1 MSKINKTNSGLLFFD
16 DFSEKTLMWTQSPS
30 DINCMSFG
38 DSGLQILH
46 NNSYVTYTI
55 IEPELDE
62 YSCVVHLDHIPF
74 NETDIAGVIVM
85 STAKDYAECQSY
97 IAYEPS
103 EIINREIPTT
113 DEINTMINDILNNK
127 LDNFVEYTID
137 NDEVNTI
144 DNKTNTIATV
154 SEDGKVTTIST
165 KSETFVDKLYKYIK
179 FTKEKTKYRFLA
191 STDGLTW
198 IEVGN
203 TTFNDAGVIGFFIH
217 STEEQ
222 EVIDNSHCYFHTFAI
237 YNSKY
242 IVLDGIQDN
251 HEFEIYDGDGNIHVR
266 SDDIKYTPLINR
278 LNKKCVINTTTMPTP
293 IKNAQLRIFPH
304 DNYSTT
310 ISSFSLGEDVYGGD
324 MFTIERDIK
333 LYINNQEIDPFKLH
347 DLGTFYRDSYF
358 VKLDLYNNEDYILN
372 NIKVKVIKYSEYY
385 GGEEE
390 IAVALYD
397 ENHIESELIYTKEVI
412 IDSIAPSEGRS
423 VYIKLIDKPI
433 QDFYMTANSYR
444 FKIMIE

>member
-1 MSKINKTNSGLLFFD
+1 MANLIKTQNGLLFYD

-30 DINCMSFG
+30 DINCISFG
-38 DSGLQILH
+38 DNGLQMLH

-85 STAKDYAECQSY
+85 STAKNYAECQSY
-97 IAYEPS
+97 MAYEPS

-113 DEINTMINDILNNK
+113 DE
-127 LDNFVEYTID
+127 V
-137 NDEVNTI
+137 
-144 DNKTNTIATV
+144 NTIATV

-165 KSETFVDKLYKYIK
+165 KPETFIDKLYKYIK

-242 IVLDGIQDN
+242 VVIDGIQDN

-358 VKLDLYNNEDYILN
+358 VKLDLYNNEDYILS

-397 ENHIESELIYTKEVI
+397 ENHIESELIYAKEVI